1 MKMATYIAIIHKDAE
16 SDYGVSF
23 PDFPGAVSAGATL
36 DEARAEA
43 VEALGLHIRGME
55 EDGLAIPEPSSL
67 EDVMALPDFADGVAV
82 LIDAPKIAKS
92 VRVNITAAEEVL
104 SQIDAYAVAN
114 GFTRS
119 GFLIR
124 AALDKMHAA

>member
-1 MKMATYIAIIHKDAE
+1 MASYIAIIHKDAE

-23 PDFPGAVSAGATL
+23 PDFPGAVSAGSTV
-36 DEARAEA
+36 DEARAGA
-43 VEALGLHIRGME
+43 AEALGLHIRGME
-55 EDGLAIPEPSSL
+55 EDGQAIPEPSAL

-82 LIDAPKIAKS
+82 LIDAPKTAKA
-92 VRVNITAAEEVL
+92 VRVNITAAEDVL
-104 SQIDAYAVAN
+104 NRIDAYAEAN

-119 GFLIR
+119 GFLIK